1 MAMVIK
7 IKSDD
12 ARTVDLFDGTWY
24 PVTALTPAEDSD
36 DSDSQMSEVSMG
48 QTTLMLPG
56 GGPGDFDSDIGLS
69 DVEPDN
75 GHWCWAPL
83 WDIDDEIY
91 FEPALKRSKFG

>member
-1 MAMVIK
+1 MI
-7 IKSDD
+7 
-12 ARTVDLFDGTWY
+12 
-24 PVTALTPAEDSD
+24 LTHRCLKF
-36 DSDSQMSEVSMG
+36 QWG
-48 QTTLMLPG
+48 KLLLPG

-91 FEPALKRSKFG
+91 FEPALKRSKFV